1 MQEYIKHFE
10 IDLKGVISH
19 YQEELLG
26 IRTNRPSTKLVE
38 DISVEY
44 FGQMTPIKHLGSLS
58 IVPPREI
65 AVSVWD
71 KSVVPNV
78 AKAIE
83 AARLG
88 FSVAV
93 EGSTVHLAVPPLN
106 DERRAEMVKLVKA
119 MLEKE
124 RIKVRSIRDEV
135 NKKIKAGETDEDMV
149 FDLKEQAQKL
159 VDATNKDLE
168 ALAER
173 KIKEIND

>member
-1 MQEYIKHFE
+1 
-10 IDLKGVISH
+10 
-19 YQEELLG
+19 
-26 IRTNRPSTKLVE
+26 
-38 DISVEY
+38 
-44 FGQMTPIKHLGSLS
+44 
-58 IVPPREI
+58 
-65 AVSVWD
+65 
-71 KSVVPNV
+71 VPNV